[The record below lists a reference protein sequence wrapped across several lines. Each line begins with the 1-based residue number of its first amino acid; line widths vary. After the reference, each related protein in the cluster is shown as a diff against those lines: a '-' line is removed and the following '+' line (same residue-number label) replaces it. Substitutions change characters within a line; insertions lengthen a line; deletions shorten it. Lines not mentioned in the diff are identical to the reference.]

1 MPLPD
6 KTHKIIILMTVAFAT
21 VCASAFA
28 QEDSLSGENPAARL
42 KIIDAALA
50 RTELDFFKQPPA
62 PELHSSSGENSFGL
76 TEAQSRDNII
86 DAALRKHSLEA
97 GAELFYYRYEEPDL
111 MKTMGV
117 MQGIYTN
124 YTYRPSF
131 NDLLY
136 TGLMN
141 LYKVEARYSWG
152 DVDYTSEGSGSDD
165 NIPDWSVE
173 LRGILGKEYVDGPFR
188 TVLYTG
194 GAYRYLN
201 DNSSGRL
208 TDLGYYGY
216 QRESNYYYLPVG
228 FEFSNQLNDT
238 WSVGITGEYD
248 WLAYGLQISHLSDG
262 NQFLSTKND
271 DAENEQNHGYGLR
284 ASIQLLRHSD
294 IADLVFEP
302 FVRFWNI
309 EDSEISTIMLEGS
322 LAQGLEPENNTIEAG
337 LKVGLRF

>member
-1 MPLPD
+1 MSLP
-6 KTHKIIILMTVAFAT
+6 HKICNLAVLAGFFAT
-21 VCASAFA
+21 VCVPAFA
-28 QEDSLSGENPAARL
+28 REHAPAGEQQPARL

-50 RTELDFFKQPPA
+50 QAEVEFFEHPPA
-62 PELHSSSGENSFGL
+62 PEVHSSSGGNTFGL
-76 TEAQSRDNII
+76 TEAQSRENII
-86 DAALRKHSLEA
+86 DAALKKHSLEA
-97 GAELFYYRYEEPDL
+97 GVELFYYRYEEPDL
-111 MKTMGV
+111 MKTAGI

-131 NDLLY
+131 DDLLY

-141 LYKVEARYSWG
+141 LYKIEARYSRG

-173 LRGILGKEYVDGPFR
+173 LRGILGKEYTDGPFR

-216 QRESNYYYLPVG
+216 QRESNYYYLPAG
-228 FEFSNQLNDT
+228 FEFSNQINDT

-248 WLAYGLQISHLSDG
+248 WLVYGLQISHLSDG
-262 NQFLSTKND
+262 DQFTGMRSE
-271 DAENEQNHGYGLR
+271 DAENEQDHGYGLR
-284 ASIQLLRHSD
+284 ASIQLVRQSD
-294 IADLVFEP
+294 IADLVFGP

-309 EDSEISTIMLEGS
+309 EDSEISTTLLEGS
-322 LAQGLEPENNTIEAG
+322 ITQGLEPENNTIEAG

>member
-1 MPLPD
+1 MPLPN
-6 KTHKIIILMTVAFAT
+6 KTHQVIILTAVVFAT

-28 QEDSLSGENPAARL
+28 QEDSLSGENQAARL

-62 PELHSSSGENSFGL
+62 PELYSSSGENSFGL

-111 MKTMGV
+111 MKTMGI
-117 MQGIYTN
+117 MQGVYTN

-131 NDLLY
+131 DDLLY

-216 QRESNYYYLPVG
+216 QRESNYYYLPAG

-271 DAENEQNHGYGLR
+271 DAENEQRQGYGLR
-284 ASIQLLRHSD
+284 ASFRLIRESSM
-294 IADLVFEP
+294 ADLVFEP
-302 FVRFWNI
+302 FIRYWNI
-309 EDSEISTIMLEGS
+309 EDSEVVRIFVDG
-322 LAQGLEPENNTIEAG
+322 AYANGLEPENNTVETG
-337 LKVGLRF
+337 VKVSLQF